1 MADFLIDNQTAPST
15 PASSKSVLWVDSTS
29 KRSAQTDDSGIHRGT
44 LGKVNTVA
52 SQALGSAADT
62 YITNSSIPIPS
73 SGIQAGQLFRWHV
86 GFLQT
91 ATANTF
97 VIKIRVGSAKTTA
110 DTDISNTLATTVTN
124 GATAGGGLFT
134 ILYLVHTIGA
144 SGTGMVSYL
153 YQFGVTTIQSTD
165 SKVSTTYDNT
175 TRGGQFVGIS
185 LTPSATSS
193 TINGVHGE
201 LIS

>member
-1 MADFLIDNQTAPST
+1 
-15 PASSKSVLWVDSTS
+15 V
-29 KRSAQTDDSGIHRGT
+29 QTDDSGVHRGI
-44 LGKVNTVA
+44 LGAVNTTT

-62 YITNSSIPIPS
+62 YITNSGIVIPS
-73 SGIQAGQLFRWHV
+73 GGMQAGQLYIWHI

-97 VIKIRVGSAKTTA
+97 VVKIRVGSARTTS

-124 GATAGGGLFT
+124 GATAGGGWFT
-134 ILYLVHTIGA
+134 IRYIVHSISA
-144 SGTGMVSYL
+144 SGTGMVGYT
-153 YQFGVTTIQSTD
+153 YQFGVTTIQSAD
-165 SKVSTTYDNT
+165 SKASTTFNNT
-175 TRGGQFVGIS
+175 AVGGQFVGIS

-193 TINGVHGE
+193 TINGVHGR